1 MAESRNRPGNAWH
14 TQTWRYIV
22 LSLPGVVLLAA
33 LLAAYHYLSQPG
45 RLPLRVVEV
54 TGEFTYLDHAA
65 IEKQVASA
73 INGGF
78 FDVDLQ
84 RIRREVSGM
93 PWVEQV
99 SVRRVW
105 PDTLQMHVSEQ
116 VPIAYWNEDALLNL
130 AGEIF
135 RPQSMPELDSLPQLS
150 GQDAR
155 APQVVAFYL
164 QLQAR
169 LMDESLRVDRIRLN
183 PRGEWLVEFRNG
195 LSLMLGREDIARRQ
209 QAFLDLYPQLLAKMP
224 RRPERIDMR
233 YEHGFAVR
241 WQENASG
248 ES

>member
-1 MAESRNRPGNAWH
+1 MPESKRRSQLAWAARAR
-14 TQTWRYIV
+14 RYV
-22 LSLPGVVLLAA
+22 ALSLPAVA
-33 LLAAYHYLSQPG
+33 LLALVLAGFHYLGQPG

-84 RIRREVSGM
+84 RIRQEVSGM

-116 VPIAYWNEDALLNL
+116 VPVAYWNQGALVNL
-130 AGEIF
+130 AGEVF
-135 RPQSMPELDSLPQLS
+135 RPQSIPELGTLPRLF

-169 LMDESLRVDRIRLN
+169 LMTESLRVDRIRLN
-183 PRGEWLVEFRNG
+183 PRGEWLVVFRDG
-195 LSLMLGREDIARRQ
+195 LTLNLGREDIARRQ
-209 QAFLDLYPQLLAKMP
+209 QAFLDLYPQLLANMP

>member
-1 MAESRNRPGNAWH
+1 MPESNRRSKTLWPARS
-14 TQTWRYIV
+14 WRYLV
-22 LSLPGVVLLAA
+22 LSLPAVVLLASF
-33 LLAAYHYLSQPG
+33 LAGFHYLSQPG

-73 INGGF
+73 IDGGF

-84 RIRREVSGM
+84 RIRREVSAM

-116 VPIAYWNEDALLNL
+116 VPIAYWNGNALLNL
-130 AGEIF
+130 AGEVF
-135 RPQSMPELDSLPQLS
+135 RPQSIPELGGLPHLF

-169 LMDESLRVDRIRLN
+169 LMAESLRIDRVRLN
-183 PRGEWLVEFRNG
+183 PRGEWLVVFRDG

-209 QAFLDLYPQLLAKMP
+209 QAFLDLYPQLLANMP

-241 WQENASG
+241 WQEKESG